1 MKMTA
6 QIITAARQLFGMKKK
21 YGVKTVMAKIT
32 RAAKKSKKKSNNL
45 NKNQFKKLK
54 LKSFQPVYN
63 PPKGVL
69 TPLAAL
75 TDVREK
81 EPVMGKDDA
90 KEPKILLV
98 PMAIIS

>member
-45 NKNQFKKLK
+45 NKNPILK
-54 LKSFQPVYN
+54 IEVKEFST
-63 PPKGVL
+63 GV
-69 TPLAAL
+69 
-75 TDVREK
+75 
-81 EPVMGKDDA
+81 
-90 KEPKILLV
+90 
-98 PMAIIS
+98 